1 MSLRPGL
8 PVTQSFVGCL
18 RNVYIDDVSLLYE
31 LSKGNPRVTY
41 SGGSRPLYGCE
52 KVSEVPISFP
62 RSSSMLRWD
71 INQMGQ
77 NLSVEFKIRT
87 YHNTAILMF
96 VELVSR
102 ETGLANTFGRLELWI
117 INKQPVLQF
126 LPADRNPATHENVS
140 LPLLISDGLI
150 HEIQINLAY
159 SKVKI
164 QVDGNTAVTSQY
176 SRILEHRGT
185 IILGYSLRKID
196 KQYGYVG
203 CMLGIKIQR
212 DRLDPITLMES
223 ESAVGLLL
231 DGCLLVDHCS
241 ENNICEHKSTCLS
254 DWDGT
259 HCICH
264 GNHYEGKACHF
275 SRYASSCE
283 DYYRMGYQVS
293 GFYPIDVDGSGPL
306 THAYV
311 QCEMGKINSGGDT
324 IVEHNFL
331 PNTTVRA
338 PWLPDSRYELK
349 YREMSREQLTAL
361 TNNSGK
367 CEQYLQYDCRN
378 SPIKLSTK
386 TWFKSTN
393 GEIVDYIGS
402 QSSGFCDCPGPKGC
416 DGEHCY
422 CDLDRKEHRV
432 DKGFNRESKQ
442 LPIMEMTFIQ
452 NTAGSAQMTLGPLR
466 CRGSKTQ
473 PSERS
478 VTITH
483 KDSYI
488 PLHPWKSG
496 DLMLSFK
503 THKTKCLLLYQS
515 NEVQDEEGNFH
526 SNTDEMGNTFYIKI
540 TSEKTVKFVIKIG
553 PHIIEETLRMAR
565 SLDEGEWHRIS
576 VEHDQY
582 NVRFT
587 LDTTRTMIRLPKGLK
602 NIANYTGRLYLG
614 GASKE
619 ILERFQ
625 DDEEFTGCLYGFAYN
640 GQAIDLIGLVDGS
653 MSGISLDCMSS
664 CWPNPC
670 FNGGV
675 CEENWMQFR
684 CMCSDPWA
692 HIGNNC
698 EEDLNVDTVTFSGLP
713 EAQLF
718 FNVTG
723 SPQVLTDTLVLSFRT
738 HRTEQLLFYAHDEKG
753 NFVQMEISD
762 PHTITFSF
770 NNFYQIIRE
779 SVTTTEVLNN
789 DRWIQVV
796 AENYSNFTRLIV
808 MGHSKVIEM
817 QRGRIPEFKT
827 NPFFGVQPEAT
838 VFMHSSKES
847 RPFIHAYIGGVPG
860 KNSYSARLT
869 GCVRGVRAGNKV
881 FHLQKAAEALDN
893 DTLVSPVCESGCEE
907 NICLN
912 KGFCIE
918 KWKNKSFECDCS
930 DNGFT
935 GFHCEKEPSI
945 SFDRNTVVHQELK
958 LGPNEDNSVTE
969 SLSLRFKSNI
979 ISEGQKVV
987 LAYITSSDYKDY
999 IVITLNV
1006 NSASKNVILE
1016 TNQGYGRYRIT
1027 AAFTIGR
1034 SHDLIYIRNR
1044 DQMKL
1049 QVDDKV
1055 ETSQNYPDFPLNNL
1069 NAIYIGGYIPD
1080 KLNLFGLSNFSGCIS
1095 NFTFLPSTNGLPR
1108 HTLRDLHMNHSDI
1121 EIIGEQRE
1129 SCNTSK
1135 IKEATTTVTTPT
1147 VKVTA
1152 GMFREVTM
1160 PPWQHKQVKVVTL
1173 SAVPTQ
1179 AIPSTTAQAS
1189 STAGRTLG
1197 NLSYPV
1203 LVNADIEPV
1212 DDLTV
1217 IVIVSLIAGV
1227 LIIILC
1233 AALILVRKKKHR
1245 GDYLVKGDGENDME
1259 LKQPLNHTNHSSPYN
1274 TPSPFKSYT
1283 MPRSSN
1289 SRPHPP
1295 ADINSR
1301 VPADH
1306 LAKLDEFTP
1315 KADTLPPDLSR
1326 KRYSQGN
1333 YPLMDD
1339 EKEFISPIYNARK
1352 QRPASSISEVLE
1364 ELERRQHP
1372 MLNGSP
1378 DDIMRC
1384 HGEGDLEWDP
1394 QADTTSPIRNE
1405 DILFFN
1411 SPLLPPIPDELEESR
1426 FSSFSG
1432 HPSSFGGD
1440 SYQKTDTLESSNSPP
1455 WSTHMASGAECNGDS
1470 GYEAESRPEVT
1481 EDDITPETLGDDDS
1495 ADHHHKLFSFHVPD
1509 LQPDSSPNLSEMSA
1523 KERLLRDGT
1532 AV

>member
-1 MSLRPGL
+1 MLKSDGQMLTSMKATTFAGLTVVVVTALLALSSGQQNENTWTFRKPGESFLAFSPDMTDGQKQHYSLSFKTRQANGILLQHKILESNTKGITILSEYQLFLELRQGKLNAVFTVNNFADDVTIGKALNNDQWHTVDLYIDPAKAEMRLTLNGEISRESIRGYSWGNAHSVLKWSHLKTQVSIGDVRPRTPNQAPPFVGCISDIYYDLPDGTPRSPAYNVTRSVDVGCVDLCQGDRSCNLGKCINNYVNISCDCYGTDFEGPFCDIEASTTVTFRGYEYVGYELYKDGRRFMDNTRISLEFKTDRGSGVLLYAVGSTPYHNHITVSIYSGSIHVSISFESEDLTFAEGIGLDDGRVSEQARAAYSLFGDLGQKKKRVVEGSEELQREAVEKSRAEPPTGIFACGPKKLLYYSLKILLEPCWWHNLTIEHRQRNVTFYLDGKATEKKVLKDFYLSLDPTVFIGGGNNFVETKGL

-349 YREMSREQLTAL
+349 YREMSREQLTVL

-526 SNTDEMGNTFYIKI
+526 SNSEEMGNTFYIKI

-587 LDTTRTMIRLPKGLK
+587 LDTTRTMILLPKGLK

-614 GASKE
+614 GTSKE

-698 EEDLNVDTVTFSGLP
+698 EE
-713 EAQLF
+713 
-718 FNVTG
+718 
-723 SPQVLTDTLVLSFRT
+723 
-738 HRTEQLLFYAHDEKG
+738 
-753 NFVQMEISD
+753 
-762 PHTITFSF
+762 
-770 NNFYQIIRE
+770 
-779 SVTTTEVLNN
+779 
-789 DRWIQVV
+789 
-796 AENYSNFTRLIV
+796 
-808 MGHSKVIEM
+808 
-817 QRGRIPEFKT
+817 
-827 NPFFGVQPEAT
+827 
-838 VFMHSSKES
+838 
-847 RPFIHAYIGGVPG
+847 
-860 KNSYSARLT
+860 
-869 GCVRGVRAGNKV
+869 
-881 FHLQKAAEALDN
+881 
-893 DTLVSPVCESGCEE
+893 
-907 NICLN
+907 
-912 KGFCIE
+912 
-918 KWKNKSFECDCS
+918 
-930 DNGFT
+930 
-935 GFHCEKEPSI
+935 
-945 SFDRNTVVHQELK
+945 
-958 LGPNEDNSVTE
+958 
-969 SLSLRFKSNI
+969 
-979 ISEGQKVV
+979 
-987 LAYITSSDYKDY
+987 
-999 IVITLNV
+999 
-1006 NSASKNVILE
+1006 
-1016 TNQGYGRYRIT
+1016 
-1027 AAFTIGR
+1027 
-1034 SHDLIYIRNR
+1034 
-1044 DQMKL
+1044 
-1049 QVDDKV
+1049 
-1055 ETSQNYPDFPLNNL
+1055 
-1069 NAIYIGGYIPD
+1069 
-1080 KLNLFGLSNFSGCIS
+1080 
-1095 NFTFLPSTNGLPR
+1095 
-1108 HTLRDLHMNHSDI
+1108 
-1121 EIIGEQRE
+1121 
-1129 SCNTSK
+1129 
-1135 IKEATTTVTTPT
+1135 
-1147 VKVTA
+1147 
-1152 GMFREVTM
+1152 
-1160 PPWQHKQVKVVTL
+1160 
-1173 SAVPTQ
+1173 
-1179 AIPSTTAQAS
+1179 
-1189 STAGRTLG
+1189 
-1197 NLSYPV
+1197 
-1203 LVNADIEPV
+1203 
-1212 DDLTV
+1212 
-1217 IVIVSLIAGV
+1217 
-1227 LIIILC
+1227 
-1233 AALILVRKKKHR
+1233 
-1245 GDYLVKGDGENDME
+1245 
-1259 LKQPLNHTNHSSPYN
+1259 
-1274 TPSPFKSYT
+1274 
-1283 MPRSSN
+1283 
-1289 SRPHPP
+1289 
-1295 ADINSR
+1295 
-1301 VPADH
+1301 
-1306 LAKLDEFTP
+1306 
-1315 KADTLPPDLSR
+1315 
-1326 KRYSQGN
+1326 
-1333 YPLMDD
+1333 
-1339 EKEFISPIYNARK
+1339 
-1352 QRPASSISEVLE
+1352 
-1364 ELERRQHP
+1364 
-1372 MLNGSP
+1372 
-1378 DDIMRC
+1378 
-1384 HGEGDLEWDP
+1384 
-1394 QADTTSPIRNE
+1394 
-1405 DILFFN
+1405 
-1411 SPLLPPIPDELEESR
+1411 
-1426 FSSFSG
+1426 
-1432 HPSSFGGD
+1432 
-1440 SYQKTDTLESSNSPP
+1440 
-1455 WSTHMASGAECNGDS
+1455 
-1470 GYEAESRPEVT
+1470 
-1481 EDDITPETLGDDDS
+1481 
-1495 ADHHHKLFSFHVPD
+1495 
-1509 LQPDSSPNLSEMSA
+1509 
-1523 KERLLRDGT
+1523 
-1532 AV
+1532 